1 MLMNRRDFMRSAGAA
16 STVGIFGINM
26 APVAA
31 YAKPLRTQHT
41 KETNTVCPYCS
52 VGCGIIV
59 HTINGKPVY
68 TEGDASS
75 PLNKGS
81 LCSKGSAVLQLYT
94 SKERLKYPLYRAAGS
109 SEWKRVSW
117 EWTFH
122 ELAKKV
128 KKLRDATFTEKNNKG
143 QTVNRTTA
151 IASVGSAALD
161 NEECYV
167 YQKLLRALG
176 LVYIE
181 HQARI

>member
-1 MLMNRRDFMRSAGAA
+1 MALTRRGFLKSAGVA
-16 STVGIFGINM
+16 SALGTFGINM
-26 APVAA
+26 APVEA
-31 YAKPLRTQHT
+31 YAKPLRIQNA

-59 HTINGKPVY
+59 HTVNGKPVY
-68 TEGDASS
+68 TEGDANS

-94 SKERLKYPLYRAAGS
+94 SKDRLKHPMYRAPGS
-109 SEWKRVSW
+109 TEWKKVSW
-117 EWTFH
+117 EWTIH
-122 ELAKKV
+122 EIAKKV
-128 KKLRDATFTEKNNKG
+128 KKLRDETFTEKNDKG

-161 NEECYV
+161 NEECYI
-167 YQKLLRALG
+167 YQKFLRAIG